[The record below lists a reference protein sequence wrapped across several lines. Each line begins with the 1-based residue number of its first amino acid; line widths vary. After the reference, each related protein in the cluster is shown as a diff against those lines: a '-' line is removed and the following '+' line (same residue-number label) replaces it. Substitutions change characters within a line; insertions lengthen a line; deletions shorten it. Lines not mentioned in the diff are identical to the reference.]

1 MGRLSDFLI
10 ALGFMKKKVN
20 ILCVGLDNSGKTT
33 IINSLNPNK
42 VIYFF
47 LGIKKRIIQHTILL
61 FKKKC

>member
-1 MGRLSDFLI
+1 MGRFSDFLI

-42 VIYFF
+42 VKNCIMIF
-47 LGIKKRIIQHTILL
+47 
-61 FKKKC
+61 